1 MNGKETQIR
10 QDIAQLRT
18 RLLVMCAAV
27 GIALDEACEALVSG
41 DAPRAGAVVDGDAAV
56 DAMENEIDEAALI
69 LLVRGQPV
77 AQDLRFVVAALR
89 IIIELERI
97 GDEAS
102 DLAERAVILN
112 ERLPESV
119 REGVRDLMDTARML
133 YRKAVESF
141 RTEDAEQALQLSRM
155 DEEVTQMEVRALH
168 HIMERFC
175 PGGREGRSGLMH
187 ACMHGILICRAL
199 NRICR
204 RAANI
209 GEQTYFILR
218 GINIRHAHQ
227 PV

>member
-1 MNGKETQIR
+1 
-10 QDIAQLRT
+10 
-18 RLLVMCAAV
+18 MCAAV
-27 GIALDEACEALVSG
+27 GIALDEACEALVAG
-41 DAPRAGAVVDGDAAV
+41 DAPRAGAVMDGDAAV

-77 AQDLRFVVAALR
+77 AHDLRFVVGALR

-97 GDEAS
+97 GDEAA

-112 ERLPESV
+112 EKLPGAM
-119 REGVRDLMDTARML
+119 REGVRELMDTARSL
-133 YRKAVESF
+133 YKKAVQSF
-141 RTEDAEQALQLSRM
+141 RTEDAEQALRLSRT
-155 DEEVTQMEVRALH
+155 DEEVTQLEVRALH
-168 HIMERFC
+168 YLIEGFC
-175 PGGREGRSGLMH
+175 SKGEESQPGLMH

-218 GINIRHAHQ
+218 GINIRHASPPEQ
-227 PV
+227 P